1 MVAAII
7 GGTGVYDI
15 PGVESEEVVIDTE
28 YGQTAVYK
36 GLGDASDLI
45 FMARHGVSHNVP
57 PHKVN
62 YRANIKALQLCGV
75 KRVVA
80 LFAVGSM
87 SEKFP
92 PLDLVA
98 LDDFLDFTHSR
109 QSTFFE
115 EIESGVGHVE
125 MSAPFNAMLRQKM
138 VALGPKYDI
147 RVHDGG
153 VYVGFNGP
161 RFESPAEIRAARML
175 GGEVTGMTC
184 LPEVVLAAEL
194 GLSYAALALPINW
207 AAGMNSEIELVEE
220 GAAEARKKMIKI
232 ALEALRM
239 TSDDDCVE
247 TRIL

>member
-15 PGVESEEVVIDTE
+15 PGVETEEVIIDTE
-28 YGQTAVYK
+28 YGQTAIHK

-98 LDDFLDFTHSR
+98 LDDFLPSM
-109 QSTFFE
+109 QC
-115 EIESGVGHVE
+115 SGK
-125 MSAPFNAMLRQKM
+125 R
-138 VALGPKYDI
+138 
-147 RVHDGG
+147 
-153 VYVGFNGP
+153 
-161 RFESPAEIRAARML
+161 
-175 GGEVTGMTC
+175 
-184 LPEVVLAAEL
+184 
-194 GLSYAALALPINW
+194 W
-207 AAGMNSEIELVEE
+207 
-220 GAAEARKKMIKI
+220 
-232 ALEALRM
+232 
-239 TSDDDCVE
+239 
-247 TRIL
+247 

>member
-15 PGVESEEVVIDTE
+15 PGVESDEVVIDTE
-28 YGQTAVYK
+28 YGQTVIHK
-36 GLGDASDLI
+36 GNRDASDLI
-45 FMARHGVSHNVP
+45 FLARHGVSHNVP

-87 SEKFP
+87 SEEYP
-92 PLDLVA
+92 PLELVA
-98 LDDFLDFTHSR
+98 VDDFLDFTHSR
-109 QSTFFE
+109 QATFFE
-115 EIESGVGHVE
+115 EIDGGVGHVE
-125 MSAPFNAMLRQKM
+125 MSAPFNAMLRKKM
-138 VALGPKYDI
+138 VELGPEYGI

-153 VYVGFNGP
+153 VYACFNGP

-175 GGEVTGMTC
+175 GGELTGMTC

-194 GLSYAALALPINW
+194 GLGYAALALPINW
-207 AAGMNSEIELVEE
+207 AAGMQSEIELVEE
-220 GAAEARKKMIKI
+220 GAAEAREKMIKI
-232 ALEALRM
+232 ALQTLRT
-239 TSDDDCVE
+239 TSDKDCVG

>member
-28 YGQTAVYK
+28 YGQTALCK

-45 FMARHGVSHNVP
+45 FMARHGISHNVP

-92 PLDLVA
+92 PLELVA

-115 EIESGVGHVE
+115 EIDSGVGHVE
-125 MSAPFNAMLRQKM
+125 MSAPFNAMLRQRM
-138 VALGPKYDI
+138 VELGPKYDI
-147 RVHDGG
+147 CVHDGG
-153 VYVGFNGP
+153 VYAAFNGP
-161 RFESPAEIRAARML
+161 RFESPAEIRAARRL

-194 GLSYAALALPINW
+194 GLSYAGLALPINW
-207 AAGMNSEIELVEE
+207 AAGMKSEIELVEE
-220 GAAEARKKMIKI
+220 GAAEARRKMINI
-232 ALEALRM
+232 ALETLRT
-239 TSDDDCVE
+239 TSDEDCVE